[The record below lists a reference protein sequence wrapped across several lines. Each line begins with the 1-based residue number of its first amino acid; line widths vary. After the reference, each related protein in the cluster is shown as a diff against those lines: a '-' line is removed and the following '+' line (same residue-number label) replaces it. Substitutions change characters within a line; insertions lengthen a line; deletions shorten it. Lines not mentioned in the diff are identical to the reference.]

1 MYLFRLNTGVLTLI
15 VFVVMFATAAV
26 AFECGRR
33 LRHLSEN
40 LREPYAVL
48 QASLFGVVA
57 LILAFGLALAVGR
70 YDARR
75 AAMVDDANTIGTTY
89 LRAQTLP
96 EPERTESLE
105 LLRRYAD
112 TSIQLANSIP
122 ASAAFDA
129 VAADGDELQRDL
141 WALAGEALDQSPEG
155 SAVRLYVES
164 LNRMIDQETVRTSAL
179 NNRVP
184 DAVLALEV
192 LAAACAVALLAFLLA
207 LLGRGIG
214 PALIAATLVA
224 LLLLVTFD
232 LDRPTRG
239 TIKVPD
245 KPLTDL
251 RTSMD
256 EPPAAAAP
264 TNP

>member
-1 MYLFRLNTGVLTLI
+1 MYLFRLNTWVLTLI
-15 VFVVMFATAAV
+15 IFVLMFATATI

-33 LRHLSEN
+33 LRHRSDR

-75 AAMVDDANTIGTTY
+75 AAVVDDANAIGTTY

-112 TSIQLANSIP
+112 TSIRLANSVP

-129 VAADGDELQRDL
+129 AAADGHEAQRAL

-164 LNRMIDQETVRTSAL
+164 LNEMIDQETVRTSAL

-184 DAVLALEV
+184 DAVLALEA
-192 LAAACAVALLAFLLA
+192 LAAASAVALLAFLLA

-251 RTSMD
+251 RTSME

>member
-1 MYLFRLNTGVLTLI
+1 V
-15 VFVVMFATAAV
+15 
-26 AFECGRR
+26 
-33 LRHLSEN
+33 
-40 LREPYAVL
+40 
-48 QASLFGVVA
+48 
-57 LILAFGLALAVGR
+57 
-70 YDARR
+70 
-75 AAMVDDANTIGTTY
+75 VDDANTIGTTY

-141 WALAGEALDQSPEG
+141 WALAGGALDQSPEG